1 MKMER
6 LISII
11 MVLLDQKRI
20 TAKKLAEMYEV
31 SLRTIY
37 RDIDTINRTGIPI
50 HAIPGVSGGFEI
62 MPNYKIDRN
71 VFSTED
77 LSTILMGLSSLPN
90 MGQGNELVNVLT
102 KIKSFIPMEKAAD
115 IEVKAN
121 QIYVDLNRWL
131 SNGDIQTQLEL
142 IKFALEKRKLL
153 TFEYADRYGNKTARI
168 AEPYQL
174 VLKHSHWYWQGYCLK
189 RNDYRLFRLSR
200 MKNIQIQKNTY
211 VPRDFPKPQL
221 NIDDSLS
228 ILQTKIKIR
237 IHKSIM
243 SRVLDYCGYENF
255 SLDHDDDY
263 YIVYFPFIENDYYY
277 HILISFGAQCECLEP
292 LHIRE
297 EIRRK
302 IQNLAAIYEND

>member
-255 SLDHDDDY
+255 SLDHDDEY